1 MIKIQPKPIEEITD
15 IAGSYKKILIVGCG
29 GCASVCLGG
38 GQPEVDKLTEILNLN
53 FEDKNA
59 PNRAKGCTIERQC
72 NKAFIEELENKVPE
86 YDCVF
91 SMACGAGAQYIAEVF
106 PGTPVF
112 PAVNTVS
119 IGIDREIGVYE
130 ERCRACGECVLSY
143 TGGICPVTRCAKGL
157 FNGPCGGTNR
167 DECEI
172 GRGIPCAWLAIY
184 NRLKEQDRLDD
195 IHKLRAPMEWQNQTL
210 RTLVQEF

>member
-53 FEDKNA
+53 FEDNNA

-119 IGIDREIGVYE
+119 IGIDREIGVY
-130 ERCRACGECVLSY
+130 
-143 TGGICPVTRCAKGL
+143 
-157 FNGPCGGTNR
+157 
-167 DECEI
+167 
-172 GRGIPCAWLAIY
+172 
-184 NRLKEQDRLDD
+184 
-195 IHKLRAPMEWQNQTL
+195 
-210 RTLVQEF
+210 